1 MSVVM
6 ETEMDETKSYLFNGF
21 LIMCS
26 VDQNDTFAELSDQRL
41 SKIKDSSAKRQDGL
55 QLNLEP
61 VQSKLY
67 LHNGCYLY
75 YIPSYHIAKYLKR
88 NRTADRGKVK
98 KVSRMSYCRYM
109 LLYHWRWRFKL
120 NFTWSSKPGL
130 REINEKLM
138 WFMDIML
145 KYEDLKLKRYEERY
159 EDLKFWQQ

>member
-21 LIMCS
+21 LNMCS
-26 VDQNDTFAELSDQRL
+26 VDQNDTFVELSDQRL

-67 LHNGCYLY
+67 SHNGCYLY

-88 NRTADRGKVK
+88 NRLNQKR
-98 KVSRMSYCRYM
+98 VSVVEPVAKPRPPT
-109 LLYHWRWRFKL
+109 LLPFSFKE
-120 NFTWSSKPGL
+120 N
-130 REINEKLM
+130 
-138 WFMDIML
+138 
-145 KYEDLKLKRYEERY
+145 
-159 EDLKFWQQ
+159 